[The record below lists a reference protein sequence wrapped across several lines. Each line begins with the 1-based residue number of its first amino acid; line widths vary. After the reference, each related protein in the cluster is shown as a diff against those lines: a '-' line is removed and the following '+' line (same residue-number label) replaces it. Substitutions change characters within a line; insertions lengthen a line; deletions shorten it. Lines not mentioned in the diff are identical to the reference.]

1 MAQVYLSIGSNI
13 DREKNIKSCLSILK
27 QDYPDII
34 FSSIYETQAFGFKG
48 DPFLNL
54 AAYLQ
59 TELSPQAME
68 SYVKS
73 IEDKHARTRE
83 GKKFSSR
90 TLDIDLLLYDQLIL
104 QPEMDIPRKEITRYD
119 FVLIPLLEIAPNAI
133 HPIAKKTIA
142 ELAKGSKLAK
152 GSDLAK
158 GSKLSKTNLKKI
170 EL

>member
-13 DREKNIKSCLSILK
+13 DREKNIKSCLKILK
-27 QDYPDII
+27 QDYPDIV
-34 FSSIYETQAFGFKG
+34 FSAIYETEAFGFKG

-54 AAYLQ
+54 AAHLK
-59 TELSPQAME
+59 TELSPQDME
-68 SYVKS
+68 SYLKS
-73 IEDKHARTRE
+73 IEDKHSRTRE

-104 QPEMDIPRKEITRYD
+104 QTEMDIPRKEIIRYD
-119 FVLIPLLEIAPNAI
+119 FVLFPLLEIAPNTL

-142 ELAKGSKLAK
+142 ELAKS
-152 GSDLAK
+152 SN
-158 GSKLSKTNLKKI
+158 LSKSNLKKI

>member
-13 DREKNIKSCLSILK
+13 DREKNIKSCLKILK

-34 FSSIYETQAFGFKG
+34 LSSIYETEAFGFKG

-54 AAYLQ
+54 AAYLK
-59 TELSPQAME
+59 TELSPRE
-68 SYVKS
+68 VEIYLKS

-104 QPEMDIPRKEITRYD
+104 QPEMDIPRQEITRYD
-119 FVLIPLLEIAPNAI
+119 FVLFPLLEIAPNII
-133 HPIAKKTIA
+133 HPISKKTIA
-142 ELAKGSKLAK
+142 ELAKY
-152 GSDLAK
+152 
-158 GSKLSKTNLKKI
+158 SKLSNSNLKKI